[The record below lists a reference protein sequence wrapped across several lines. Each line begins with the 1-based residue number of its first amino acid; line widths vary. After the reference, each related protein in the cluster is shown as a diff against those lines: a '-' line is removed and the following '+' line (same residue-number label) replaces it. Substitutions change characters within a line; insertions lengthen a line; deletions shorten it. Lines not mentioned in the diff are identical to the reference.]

1 MSSTSPNR
9 KRRAK
14 SVAVAESPVSALED
28 HLGYWLRAVSN
39 QVSQAFQ
46 AKVEQEGVTVA
57 EWVVLRALYTHS
69 AKPSELAEQIGRT
82 RGAVSKLLDRLVA
95 KGLVAVADDAHDRRA
110 QLVTLRPAGRH
121 LVPKLAALA
130 DANDAAAFGHLPA
143 RARKELRKTLEGL
156 ATHLGIVA
164 APIE

>member
-1 MSSTSPNR
+1 MSSISPN
-9 KRRAK
+9 KRRTK
-14 SVAVAESPVSALED
+14 PVVVAETPVSALED

-39 QVSQAFQ
+39 HVSQAFS

-57 EWVVLRALYTHS
+57 EWVVLRALYMHS

-95 KGLVAVADDAHDRRA
+95 KELVVVTDDPDDRRA
-110 QLVTLRPAGRH
+110 QLVTLRPTGRR

-130 DANDAAAFGHLPA
+130 DANDAAAFGHLSV
-143 RARKELRKTLEGL
+143 RDRKELRKTLEGL
-156 ATHLGIVA
+156 ATHLGIVGG
-164 APIE
+164 PLE